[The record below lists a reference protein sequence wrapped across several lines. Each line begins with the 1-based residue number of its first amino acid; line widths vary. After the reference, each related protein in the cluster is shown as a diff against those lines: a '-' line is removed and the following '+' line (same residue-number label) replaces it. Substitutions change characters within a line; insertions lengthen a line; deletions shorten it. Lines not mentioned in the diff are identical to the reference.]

1 LSDRRLAELE
11 AILMLFQ
18 VKVCTYIVLHSAVLH
33 LISAQVV
40 GQTY

>member
-11 AILMLFQ
+11 AILMLLFQ
-18 VKVCTYIVLHSAVLH
+18 GEVCTYSVLHNAVLH

-40 GQTY
+40 GQT